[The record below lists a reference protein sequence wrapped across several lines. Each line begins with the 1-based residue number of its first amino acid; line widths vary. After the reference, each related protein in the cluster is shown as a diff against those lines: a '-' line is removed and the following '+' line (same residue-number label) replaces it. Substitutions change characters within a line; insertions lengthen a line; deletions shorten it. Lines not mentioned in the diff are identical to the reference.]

1 MTARAGSP
9 LRALAIRG
17 VVGLLL
23 GVSLAL
29 FALPFAALALRV
41 PPGALLS
48 RLGEPAVLDALRL
61 SVVTSLA
68 STAAILALGLPL
80 AWLLA
85 FREFRGKGLVE
96 SLVLLPMV
104 LPPTVAGLGLLLA
117 FGRAGLAGRALGAL
131 GVSIPFSTLAVV
143 IAQVFMAAPFFVLAA
158 RAGFASVERRHT
170 DAAAALGASESYAFF
185 RVVLPLS
192 APALV
197 AGLAMSAARA
207 LGEFGATITFA
218 GNLPGVTQTMPLAV
232 YVALQSD
239 LESAVALALVLV
251 AVSIGLLAL
260 FRSAPAAFPG
270 GSARAA
276 RRAR

>member
-1 MTARAGSP
+1 LNAPASP
-9 LRALAIRG
+9 LRALLTRG

-23 GVSLAL
+23 GAALAL

-41 PPGALLS
+41 PPGALLA
-48 RLGEPAVLDALRL
+48 RLGEPAVLEALRL
-61 SVVTSLA
+61 SLLTSLA

-80 AWLLA
+80 SWLLA
-85 FREFRGKGLVE
+85 FREFRGKSVVE

-117 FGRAGLAGRALGAL
+117 FGRAGLAGRSLGAL
-131 GVSIPFSTLAVV
+131 GLSIPFTTLAVV

-158 RAGFASVERRHT
+158 RAGFLGVERRHT

-185 RVVLPLS
+185 RVVLPMS

-260 FRSAPAAFPG
+260 FRSAPALFPG

>member
-218 GNLPGVTQTMPLAV
+218 GNLPDVTQTMPLAV